1 MKTETLGL
9 HIEKHPALL
18 VYFTSPQC
26 VACKSLRPKVEQMA
40 KLHFPE
46 MKYLLVDASQSPSMT
61 SEASVYSAPTLIVYF
76 EGKEYIR
83 ESKYISVE
91 QLKEKIGRY
100 YNMMFG

>member
-1 MKTETLGL
+1 VNTETLGL

-40 KLHFPE
+40 ELHFPE
-46 MKYLLVDASQSPSMT
+46 MKYLLVDASQNPSMT
-61 SEASVYSAPTLIVYF
+61 SDAGVYSAPTLVVYF

-91 QLKEKIGRY
+91 QLKEKIERY
-100 YNMMFG
+100 YNLMFG